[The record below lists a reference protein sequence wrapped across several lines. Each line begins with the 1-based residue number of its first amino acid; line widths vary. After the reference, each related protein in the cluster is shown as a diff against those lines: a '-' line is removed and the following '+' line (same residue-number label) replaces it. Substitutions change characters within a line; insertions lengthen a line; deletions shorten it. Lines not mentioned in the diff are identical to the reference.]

1 MINQEYT
8 CSIACAPAPDALRE
22 VLLKVL
28 RVGQCVE
35 HARYGVGVAT
45 ESNEERTTID
55 FYEHGPK
62 KFVTEMLEAQILA
75 EAPPRPRKP
84 RAPTGAAA
92 AARAKKA
99 AR

>member
-1 MINQEYT
+1 M
-8 CSIACAPAPDALRE
+8 
-22 VLLKVL
+22 KVL

-45 ESNEERTTID
+45 DSNEERTTID

-62 KFVTEMLEAQILA
+62 KFVTELLDAQILA

-84 RAPTGAAA
+84 RATTAATA

>member
-1 MINQEYT
+1 M
-8 CSIACAPAPDALRE
+8 
-22 VLLKVL
+22 KVL

-45 ESNEERTTID
+45 DSNEERTTID

-62 KFVTEMLEAQILA
+62 KFVTELLDAQILA
-75 EAPPRPRKP
+75 EA
-84 RAPTGAAA
+84 RATTAATA

-99 AR
+99 TR

>member
-1 MINQEYT
+1 M
-8 CSIACAPAPDALRE
+8 
-22 VLLKVL
+22 KVL

-62 KFVTEMLEAQILA
+62 KFVTELLEAQILA

-84 RAPTGAAA
+84 RATAAA
-92 AARAKKA
+92 VAARAKKA
-99 AR
+99 TR

>member
-1 MINQEYT
+1 M
-8 CSIACAPAPDALRE
+8 
-22 VLLKVL
+22 KVL

-62 KFVTEMLEAQILA
+62 KSGTRMLEAQILA

-84 RAPTGAAA
+84 RATTGAAA

>member
-1 MINQEYT
+1 M
-8 CSIACAPAPDALRE
+8 
-22 VLLKVL
+22 KVL

-35 HARYGVGVAT
+35 HSRYGVGIAT
-45 ESNEERTTID
+45 DSNEERTTID

-62 KFVTEMLEAQILA
+62 KFVTGMLEAQILA

-84 RAPTGAAA
+84 RAVGAAA
-92 AARAKKA
+92 ASRAKKA

>member
-1 MINQEYT
+1 
-8 CSIACAPAPDALRE
+8 
-22 VLLKVL
+22 VKVL

-35 HARYGVGVAT
+35 HGRYGVGIAT
-45 ESNEERTTID
+45 ESNEDRTTID

-62 KFVTEMLEAQILA
+62 KFVTELLDAQVLA

-84 RAPTGAAA
+84 RATSASP
-92 AARAKKA
+92 AARAKKV

>member
-1 MINQEYT
+1 M
-8 CSIACAPAPDALRE
+8 
-22 VLLKVL
+22 KVL
-28 RVGQCVE
+28 RVGQSVE

-62 KFVTEMLEAQILA
+62 KFVTELLEAQILA

-84 RAPTGAAA
+84 RATTAATA
-92 AARAKKA
+92 AARAKKVT
-99 AR
+99 R

>member
-1 MINQEYT
+1 
-8 CSIACAPAPDALRE
+8 
-22 VLLKVL
+22 VKVL

-35 HARYGVGVAT
+35 HGRYGVGIAT

-62 KFVTEMLEAQILA
+62 KFVTELLEAQVLA

-84 RAPTGAAA
+84 RAASTGAPAS
-92 AARAKKA
+92 RAKKA

>member
-1 MINQEYT
+1 MLDQEYT
-8 CSIACAPAPDALRE
+8 WLIARAPAPDALRE

-62 KFVTEMLEAQILA
+62 KFVTELLEAQILA

-84 RAPTGAAA
+84 RATTAATA

-99 AR
+99 TR

>member
-1 MINQEYT
+1 
-8 CSIACAPAPDALRE
+8 
-22 VLLKVL
+22 VFVKVL

-35 HARYGVGVAT
+35 HGRYGVGIAT

-62 KFVTEMLEAQILA
+62 KFVTELLEAQVLA

-84 RAPTGAAA
+84 RAASATAPAS
-92 AARAKKA
+92 RAKKA
-99 AR
+99 TR